1 MLLSDPLLIVMCD
14 LGGLIA
20 RWMGDL
26 NTAAEAL
33 IGQTHVASTPMSAF
47 GP

>member
-1 MLLSDPLLIVMCD
+1 MDTC
-14 LGGLIA
+14 G
-20 RWMGDL
+20 L